1 LAEKDLPFESV
12 LVDLRQNLQ
21 KRPGYLRIN
30 PYGLVPALEDGGTVL
45 YESTIFNEYLEVGYP
60 TPSLLPCNPAAA
72 RNN

>member
-1 LAEKDLPFESV
+1 LAEKDLPVESD